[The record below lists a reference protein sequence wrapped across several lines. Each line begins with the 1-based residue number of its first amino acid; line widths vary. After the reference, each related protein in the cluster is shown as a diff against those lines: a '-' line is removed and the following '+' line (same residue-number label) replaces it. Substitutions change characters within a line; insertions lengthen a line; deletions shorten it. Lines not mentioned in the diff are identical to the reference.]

1 MVDSRNYNSS
11 VISTSFIMELVS
23 NVVVRYVCK
32 SCIPKRE
39 KEDVEMA
46 IIEKILNQQ
55 EKINASFQ
63 HKSSIKTYYIAIIN
77 RMCCEVIRSE
87 SRHWYSVSDV
97 EIEQVANQKTSMIMN
112 GEMQTI
118 IKSEIKRLHRVMLF
132 FNGERAKIL
141 IFLKYFFGISIED
154 DEIKNYAK
162 YNFERVKML
171 MIQND
176 SLTQTERFQK
186 MAEIINLVEDKEV
199 KGDAVRMWLNKQI
212 ELILKRMNI
221 YNDSNHCK
229 ESLKIMMEM
238 TNAYFQNTIMNKE
251 LNFRTKKLTK
261 A

>member
-1 MVDSRNYNSS
+1 MVDSRNYITAT
-11 VISTSFIMELVS
+11 ISTSTIMELVS
-23 NVVVRYVCK
+23 NVVMRYVSK

-46 IIEKILNQQ
+46 ILEKILNQQ

-63 HKSSIKTYYIAIIN
+63 NKSSIKTYYIAIIN

-87 SRHWYSVSDV
+87 SRHWYSVSDIEV
-97 EIEQVANQKTSMIMN
+97 ELVANQKSSMIMN

-132 FNGERAKIL
+132 FNGERTKIL
-141 IFLKYFFGISIED
+141 LFLKYFFIIPIEEN
-154 DEIKNYAK
+154 EIKNYAK
-162 YNFERVKML
+162 QNFPKVNSLFNQDE
-171 MIQND
+171 
-176 SLTQTERFQK
+176 SLTQSERYQR
-186 MAEIINLVEDKEV
+186 MAEIINIVEEKEV

-212 ELILKRMNI
+212 EMILKRMNI

-238 TNAYFQNTIMNKE
+238 TNPYFQSTRINKE
-251 LNFRTKKLTK
+251 NKSRTEILTK